1 MRRKKERSELLK
13 KNHLPHVKF
22 SFLTRFFNTNFAI
35 FASKVAVGRK
45 YCKNEGLCKS
55 LIINNKNFF
64 DKLWGCNWCP
74 IGVQLSLN

>member
-1 MRRKKERSELLK
+1 MKKKRSELLK

-35 FASKVAVGRK
+35 FASKIADGRK
-45 YCKNEGLCKS
+45 YCRNERVRKS
-55 LIINNKNFF
+55 LIINNKTFF

-74 IGVQLSLN
+74 IGVRLSPN